1 MATLKIRTTSAMDI
15 SPDGLRAVVLTY
27 GSAYEYVR
35 GPKETWA
42 QGFSRQPRELR
53 MPRRQQGESICY
65 GHDGKS
71 LYLTSEK
78 VPTPLLEVPV
88 AK

>member
-1 MATLKIRTTSAMDI
+1 MDI

-27 GSAYEYVR
+27 GNAYEYVR

-42 QGFSRQPRELR
+42 EGFGREPRVIK
-53 MPRRQQGESICY
+53 MPRRAQGESICY
-65 GHDGKS
+65 GHDGTT

-78 VPTPLLEVPV
+78 LPTPLLEVPIV
-88 AK
+88 K